1 MKQVLKVVAIIIG
14 IIILL
19 GAAAILIVPREKL
32 IAYLA
37 PTVENMRV
45 TDARIGEE
53 KATMQVQ
60 LGIKSGPI
68 PVFIDSMAYDL
79 RLFNK
84 SVAQGH
90 TSFEDESRQGRQQ
103 TLTLPVS
110 MNHNQTRE
118 LVRRQVAEDEPVDV
132 HMQVYC
138 DVPLFGRQQ
147 FDVNERLDMVIP
159 PLPGMEVSGLRI
171 EDFGL
176 DSMEMVMTMRIDNP
190 NEFDFYIKDMKFDLQ
205 LKDYMT
211 SAGGTGKDQLIKA
224 REVTEIEVPAVSDPQ
239 KPLKAAFKVLTGDT
253 KWPYT
258 MKSYMEIEPKS
269 EVVGTVRMNSVKTG
283 SVDVVQQVKKL
294 RENKKAKE
302 EAEKEKGK

>member
-1 MKQVLKVVAIIIG
+1 MRQVLKIVAIIIG

-19 GAAAILIVPREKL
+19 GVAAVLIVPREKL

-37 PTVENMRV
+37 PTIENMRV

-60 LGIKSGPI
+60 LGIKQGLI
-68 PVFIDSMAYDL
+68 PVFIDSLAYDL
-79 RLFNK
+79 RLFDK

-90 TSFEDESRQGRQQ
+90 KSFERESRQGRQQ
-103 TLTLPVS
+103 TLILPVS
-110 MNHNQTRE
+110 MNHNRTRE
-118 LVRRQVAEDEPVDV
+118 LVRRQVAEDEPVNV
-132 HMQVYC
+132 RMQVYC
-138 DVPLFGRQQ
+138 DLPLFGRQK
-147 FDVNERLDMVIP
+147 FDVDERLDMVIP
-159 PLPGMEVSGLRI
+159 ALPGMEVSGLRI

-190 NEFDFYIKDMKFDLQ
+190 NEFDFYIKDMKFHLQ

-211 SAGGTGKDQLIKA
+211 STGGTGKDQLIKA
-224 REVTEIEVPAVSDPQ
+224 REVTEIEVPAVSDPK
-239 KPLKAAFKVLTGDT
+239 KPLKAAFKALTGDT

-269 EVVGTVRMNSVKTG
+269 QVIGTVRMNSVKTG
-283 SVDVVQQVKKL
+283 SVDIVQQVKKL